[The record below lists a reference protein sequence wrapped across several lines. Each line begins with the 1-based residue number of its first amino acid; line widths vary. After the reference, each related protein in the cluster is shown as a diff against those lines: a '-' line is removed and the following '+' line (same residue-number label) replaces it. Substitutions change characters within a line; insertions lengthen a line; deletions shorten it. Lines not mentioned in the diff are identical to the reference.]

1 MIPLR
6 SPRSR
11 RVATL
16 RIIAVGI
23 AAIGS
28 ILFGGL
34 VITGP
39 DTVASGFLDAAA
51 PAMLV
56 SALMAIAAFALVFV
70 LPKSVSRRG

>member
-23 AAIGS
+23 AA
-28 ILFGGL
+28 
-34 VITGP
+34 
-39 DTVASGFLDAAA
+39 
-51 PAMLV
+51 MLGMLTTP
-56 SALMAIAAFALVFV
+56 SHARAQKALVYCPV
-70 LPKSVSRRG
+70 GIDVAGCTNLVAALQPGGSPL